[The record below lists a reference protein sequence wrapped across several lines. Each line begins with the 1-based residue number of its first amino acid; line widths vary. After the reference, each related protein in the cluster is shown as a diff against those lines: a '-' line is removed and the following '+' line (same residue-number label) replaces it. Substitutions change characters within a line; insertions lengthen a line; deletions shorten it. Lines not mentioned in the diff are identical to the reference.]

1 MDPSSSKPPTV
12 IVFWI
17 IWFGILQ
24 GLLMVQF
31 LAGGGIPK
39 GADQGNPPVLFVAI
53 AGVLALAAMSIRFI
67 LIPKIATISKMLP
80 AMIVGLA
87 LSEAIGFLGMF
98 LIGKEFPT
106 TRLTLFALAVACIAC
121 LAPVYVKSRV
131 DNGRF

>member
-1 MDPSSSKPPTV
+1 MA
-12 IVFWI
+12 
-17 IWFGILQ
+17 
-24 GLLMVQF
+24 QF

-39 GADQGNPPVLFVAI
+39 GADQGHPPVMFVAI
-53 AGVLALAAMSIRFI
+53 AGGLALVALSIRFM

-106 TRLTLFALAVACIAC
+106 TRLTLFAMAVACIAC
-121 LAPVYVKSRV
+121 LAPIYVNTRA
-131 DNGRF
+131 DNGRV